1 MKKIY
6 KVIVIIL
13 CILFFNVL
21 GVQAGENDS
30 NLKTEYVD
38 NVWSFHYRDG
48 KVFTYGQLPFRY
60 VNGKMAYCID
70 PSTPINVSTYSSY
83 NDWSVT
89 SYTEEEKKQMELIA
103 HYGYG
108 YPGHDTIKYYMATQ
122 ELIWLFSDD
131 EFIKWTVA
139 NTSSS
144 EEINVEKEKNEIL
157 NLVNN
162 HNTLPSFIGRCY
174 TQNFGDTF
182 NIVDKNNVIGNYDIK
197 TDLKYKINGSTI
209 TFTAD
214 KLGTFNIELISKNSN
229 ISETIV
235 YKSSSTR
242 SQMMAIFGFD
252 DQKTGNFTIKAD
264 KVYTRIYKKDN
275 DTKELITNKGTK
287 FNIKN
292 LDTNKY
298 VETDLE
304 VNNKGYVDIKLPKG
318 KYEIEEISASDG
330 YVINKENKKITID
343 ENVEIKNGM
352 YSIDIYNSKPKGRI
366 IIYKED
372 ENKNHLKGVKIGIY
386 DKDYKLIKEV
396 ITTDDEKLIVDDLQL
411 GTYYVKELSTING
424 YILDDKYY
432 KIELNYKDDKTY
444 VVEKSINIINEQ
456 IKCDVVYITSNID
469 NNGIKDIEIN
479 LYNSLH
485 EIIYN
490 GKTDENGKIILEDL
504 PYGEYYIKQVKVP
517 SGYILNDEKVEFS
530 VNDIT
535 CVADIN
541 VTNEKTIMPVTSS
554 PDKNGLGL
562 ILTMCLGVIFGI
574 KKVI

>member
-6 KVIVIIL
+6 KVIFIIL
-13 CILFFNVL
+13 CTLFFNVL

-30 NLKTEYVD
+30 NLKTEYVE

-60 VNGKMAYCID
+60 QNGKMAYCID

-83 NDWSVT
+83 SDWSVT
-89 SYTEEEKKQMELIA
+89 SYTEEIKKQMELIA

-108 YPGHDTIKYYMATQ
+108 YPGHDTLKYYMATQ

-131 EFIKWTVA
+131 EYIKWTVS

-144 EEINVEKEKNEIL
+144 EEINVEKEKNEIM

-162 HNTLPSFIGRCY
+162 HNKLPSFVGRCY
-174 TQNFGDTF
+174 TQNFGDKF
-182 NIVDKNNVIGNYDIK
+182 NIVDKNNVIENYDIK
-197 TDLKYKINGSTI
+197 TDLNYKINGSTI

-214 KLGTFNIELISKNSN
+214 KFGTINVELISKNSN

-252 DQKTGNFTIKAD
+252 DEKTGSFSIKVD
-264 KVYTRIYKKDN
+264 NVYTRIYKKDN

-287 FNIKN
+287 FNIKDI
-292 LDTNKY
+292 DTNKY
-298 VETDLE
+298 VVKDLE

-318 KYEIEEISASDG
+318 KYQIEEISASDG
-330 YVINKENKKITID
+330 YVINKENKVVTID
-343 ENVEIKNGM
+343 EKVEIKNAM

-386 DKDYKLIKEV
+386 DNEYKLIKELM
-396 ITTDDEKLIVDDLQL
+396 TTDDEKLIVDDLQL
-411 GTYYVKELSTING
+411 GTYYVKEISTIDG
-424 YILDDKYY
+424 YIIDKEYHKINLDY
-432 KIELNYKDDKTY
+432 IDDKTY
-444 VVEKSINIINEQ
+444 IVEKSINIINKQ
-456 IKCDVVYITSNID
+456 IKCDVVYITSNVD
-469 NNGIKDIEIN
+469 NELIKGIEIN
-479 LYNSLH
+479 LYNESN

-490 GKTDENGKIILEDL
+490 GMTDENGKIILEDL

-517 SGYILNDEKVEFS
+517 SGYILNDKKVEFS

-535 CVADIN
+535 CVADLKVI
-541 VTNEKTIMPVTSS
+541 NEKTIMPVTSS
-554 PDKNGLGL
+554 SSKNSFGF
-562 ILTMCLGVIFGI
+562 ILTICLGVIFGI